1 MGAFFMQK
9 GGNGL
14 IDLSSKTYQNLL
26 QTMLGQVSNSYDK
39 REGSLIQTSVG
50 AAAYGLEA
58 FYLALDQVQMSAY
71 IPTAVGE
78 SLDLLAVIA
87 GLTRYPASA
96 AVRLGKFSQP
106 VPLGARFST
115 INGANS
121 INFIV
126 SGTTDNPNEFQ
137 LKAETVGIIGND
149 YTGNI
154 LPITYLPGL
163 ESAVMDDILIPG
175 DDVETDDDFRQRIIN
190 ALNEKPFGGNVA
202 AYREFIGGL
211 EGVGGVQVYPTW
223 NGGGTVKCSIIGAD
237 FEPASELLVKT
248 VQNAVDPPVNQGLGL
263 GMAPIGAKVTIVAP
277 EAFTINVTANLALA
291 AGYEIGQVQ
300 KPVEDAI
307 AAYLLQVR
315 KGWAAPTVPGGVQY
329 QADVY
334 LAQVIAAIIQVP
346 GVVNATN
353 VQMNGQ
359 AQDVILTQ
367 TGTVQQVP
375 KEGTVNLH
383 VAT

>member
-26 QTMLGQVSNSYDK
+26 QTMLGQVPNAYDK
-39 REGSLIQTSVG
+39 REGSLIQTAVG
-50 AAAYGLEA
+50 PAAYGLEA
-58 FYLALDQVQMSAY
+58 FYLALDQVQLSAY
-71 IPTAVGE
+71 IPTAVGA

-149 YTGNI
+149 YT
-154 LPITYLPGL
+154 
-163 ESAVMDDILIPG
+163 LIPG

-202 AYREFIGGL
+202 TYREFIGGL

-263 GMAPIGAKVTIVAP
+263 GMAPIGAQVTIVAP
-277 EAFTINVTANLALA
+277 EAVTINVNANLTLA

-300 KPVEDAI
+300 QPVEDAI

-315 KGWAAPTVPGGVQY
+315 KGWAVPTVPGGVQY